1 MKIIAVSILSL
12 LLIKPSFAD
21 DWPHFLGPN
30 ADNISKET
38 GLLDVFPKNGPR
50 EIFSKRIGTGYSPV
64 SVRDGKA
71 VVFHRASKLLKV
83 SEADTIP
90 GIIKYINE
98 ELEALK
104 IKERVTL
111 ESLKKAQ
118 LENQRRGYLL
128 IPPEVAK
135 HFDQEVVDCLDANTG
150 KLLWR
155 HAYPTT
161 YEDPYGYN
169 NGPRCCPILT
179 KDFCITYGAEGVL
192 LCLNLK
198 TGKQVWRRD
207 LHKDFNVVKNFFG
220 VGSTPVLEG
229 NLIITMVG
237 GQPNSG
243 IAAFDVKSG
252 RTVWTSVGKDTWHKT
267 SKLYWPGEPLVD
279 WLGVEKQAGYA
290 APVIATVHGQRVA
303 FCFMRQGL
311 VALDPR
317 TGKVHFKRWFR
328 ARVPES
334 VNASNPVV
342 VGDMVFCS
350 SCYYN
355 EGSFVLR
362 IKKNLSGFEEL
373 WSTHRRRQ
381 ENRRHEEVLGVHW
394 MTPIYHE
401 GNLYASSGRNEPD
414 GSFRC
419 VDYKTGK
426 LLWEVDESWNRFG
439 GATDKYGRSS
449 LVMADGKFIVLG
461 ETGKLGLYKVDA
473 KKPIELTSYKS
484 PKLNYPCWGGPA
496 LANKKLYIRSEDH
509 LVCLDLAKPGK

>member
-1 MKIIAVSILSL
+1 
-12 LLIKPSFAD
+12 
-21 DWPHFLGPN
+21 
-30 ADNISKET
+30 
-38 GLLDVFPKNGPR
+38 
-50 EIFSKRIGTGYSPV
+50 
-64 SVRDGKA
+64 
-71 VVFHRASKLLKV
+71 
-83 SEADTIP
+83 
-90 GIIKYINE
+90 
-98 ELEALK
+98 
-104 IKERVTL
+104 
-111 ESLKKAQ
+111 
-118 LENQRRGYLL
+118 
-128 IPPEVAK
+128 
-135 HFDQEVVDCLDANTG
+135 
-150 KLLWR
+150 
-155 HAYPTT
+155 
-161 YEDPYGYN
+161 
-169 NGPRCCPILT
+169 
-179 KDFCITYGAEGVL
+179 
-192 LCLNLK
+192 
-198 TGKQVWRRD
+198 
-207 LHKDFNVVKNFFG
+207 VVKNFFG

-229 NLIITMVG
+229 NLLITMVG

-243 IAAFDVKSG
+243 IAAFDVKTG

-311 VALDPR
+311 VALNPR
-317 TGKVHFKRWFR
+317 TGKVYFKRWFR

-362 IKKNLSGFEEL
+362 IKKDLSGFEEL

-473 KKPIELTSYKS
+473 KKPVELTSYKS

-509 LVCLDLAKPGK
+509 LVCLDLTKPGK